1 MKIGIIG
8 APGSG
13 KTDLAVGIKDALTG
27 KCDFDIV
34 DDYVPVLS
42 AATGNAYGHFAD
54 YIGNFQVAFERLTTE
69 QRVSGTADQTDTIT
83 CGTVVDSLIYAA
95 MYSQLAVRTPRDQR
109 AEFARVSTA
118 MSMFGM
124 LVHDTLDYDLLFY
137 LPLTPL
143 HRYEHEGE
151 WNTLLDLE
159 YAPTFVSIDIVPIL
173 LDDGDVNNLAKAVQN
188 IFELINREEENAPT
202 DE

>member
-13 KTDLAVGIKDALTG
+13 KTDLAAGIKDALTG
-27 KCDFDIV
+27 KCNFDIV
-34 DDYVPVLS
+34 DDYVPALS
-42 AATGNAYGHFAD
+42 AATGIAYGFFAN

-69 QRVSGTADQTDTIT
+69 QRVSGSADQTDIIT
-83 CGTVVDSLIYAA
+83 CGTVVDSLIYTA
-95 MYSQLAVRTPRDQR
+95 MYSQIASRQARDQR

-137 LPLTPL
+137 LPFTQEY
-143 HRYEHEGE
+143 RQEHEGE

-159 YAPTFVSIDIVPIL
+159 YAPTFVSIDLVPIL

-188 IFELINREEENAPT
+188 IFEFINYEEENAPT